1 MAIRV
6 GDVLEQ
12 SNRKNTVSTSDFFYL
27 MGVSDIDFSVDKI
40 LESGDTNIVTTLGT
54 KYVILDRGTNNITPL
69 GLEDNDIV
77 KYDGN
82 EWIIYKDVS
91 NPETNFGIIYDK
103 ETKLFYQYDPSE
115 GWLVMLKSGQIDGGT
130 FP

>member
-6 GDVLEQ
+6 GDNLEQ
-12 SNRKNTVSTSDFFYL
+12 SNRQNTLFTSDFFYI
-27 MGVSDIDFSVDKI
+27 MDSSDVNFAIEKFLEPGDNTYVESV
-40 LESGDTNIVTTLGT
+40 GN
-54 KYVILDRGTNNITPL
+54 KYVIIEAGQNDITPSGL
-69 GLEDNDIV
+69 GDNDIV

-82 EWIIYKDVS
+82 EWVIFKDVS

-103 ETKLFYQYDPSE
+103 ETKLFYQYDPTE
-115 GWLVMLKSGQIDGGT
+115 GWLPILKSGQIDGGT

>member
-6 GDVLEQ
+6 GDNLEQ
-12 SNRKNTVSTSDFFYL
+12 SNRQNTLFTSDFFYI
-27 MGVSDIDFSVDKI
+27 MDSSDINFAIEKF
-40 LESGDTNIVTTLGT
+40 LESGDNNYIESVGN
-54 KYVILDRGTNNITPL
+54 KYVILEAGENNITPEGL
-69 GLEDNDIV
+69 GDNDIV

-82 EWIIYKDVS
+82 EWVIFKDVS

-103 ETKLFYQYDPSE
+103 ETKLFYQYDPTE
-115 GWLVMLKSGQIDGGT
+115 GWIPILKSGQIDGGT